1 MTTEPASDP
10 PRLPGV
16 VHERARDT
24 ATEGGGFEGGCLTVI
39 AVLIEIAFAA
49 FMALSLGMRGW
60 AGSTSRSGSTP
71 GDTGPPP
78 MDWVPVLWL
87 GGFTLGVSLVAVFFL
102 RSGHPLAGTFQLLIG
117 AALLAATVAAGL
129 DEHERA
135 HPAPLPACPTQA
147 GVPCTPKDP
156 DSRPPNGQGSTG
168 HQCRSGGDSDECA
181 DSGR

>member
-1 MTTEPASDP
+1 M
-10 PRLPGV
+10 
-16 VHERARDT
+16 
-24 ATEGGGFEGGCLTVI
+24 I

-49 FMALSLGMRGW
+49 FVALSSGMRGW
-60 AGSTSRSGSTP
+60 AGSTSRSGSAP

-87 GGFTLGVSLVAVFFL
+87 GGFTLGVFLVAVFFL
-102 RSGHPLAGTFQLLIG
+102 WSGHPLAGAFQLLIG

-135 HPAPLPACPTQA
+135 HPAPLAACPTQA
-147 GVPCTPKDP
+147 GVPCTPRGP
-156 DSRPPNGQGSTG
+156 DSRPPNDQRPTG
-168 HQCRSGGDSDECA
+168 HQRRSGGDSDECV